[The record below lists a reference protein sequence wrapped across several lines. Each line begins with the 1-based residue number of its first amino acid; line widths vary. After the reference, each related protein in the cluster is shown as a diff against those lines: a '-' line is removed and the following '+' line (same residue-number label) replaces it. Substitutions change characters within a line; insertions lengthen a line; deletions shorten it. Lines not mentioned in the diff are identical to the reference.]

1 MKLTSMIG
9 AAALAICFAVAPA
22 CAQDGPHSHPAT
34 DAANV
39 AQDAEIAKALSAD
52 ALIVEGMADL
62 DRRIDALEAATAG
75 LSSSTADLAARV
87 KALEDAAAPDPDPL
101 PDPDPIPDPD
111 PTPDPPPPPSG
122 NVLTIDA
129 SKRFQTINGW
139 SVTTRAWE
147 QDKLADRYDPSYIA
161 AAPEMVADLV
171 DQVGVNRIRVE
182 IQSGAENPTDYWK
195 QFTSGALTYTGFKAK
210 YYENINDNSDP
221 FVANAAGFKW
231 SQLDEKM
238 DHLVMPLRAALTAKG
253 ERLWINLNVV
263 DFGTGDLGSLSLA
276 TQPEE
281 YAELVVEALKHLK
294 AKYNVTPDSLEIIL
308 EPDNGATYTGAQIG
322 AAIRATKA
330 RMASAG
336 FGPQIIAPSTM
347 KASASLTYYDAIK
360 ATGAK
365 VDVLAFHTYG
375 TTDDATLTAI
385 GAKGAADG
393 IETAMLEKIDSGADQ
408 FHRDLTLSNAS
419 AWLQWGMASKV
430 DNGNNL
436 LVGDP
441 TKPVGSQI
449 SMGSKTRGL
458 AQVWRHV
465 RRGYVRVGTS
475 ANFAGVKAL
484 AFEAPGGSRLAVG
497 ITTVAKNFAIAGL
510 PAGSYEVE
518 YTTAAALSV
527 KSGPFTVAAGG
538 SLPVSIPA
546 AGVLVAYPVGG
557 SPPPPPPPDPD
568 PNPNPG
574 PVGNLLPNTADGKP
588 IAQLGVGHHIYWQ
601 AENPY
606 KNLRLLYPEYGG
618 GAKVAAGEADPT
630 TGWIYMKPGETLVL
644 GRVRTAQANGINT
657 DPGEYVLK
665 ASIKPGSTADI
676 TALGFVN
683 NGGDATTIRKT
694 MVLDESDLNG
704 NEVKLNGGASGG
716 WINVDFWGP
725 TKWENDP
732 LGWHPDFLKDASRY
746 KIIRFLD
753 WTTTNGSSVTNAA
766 EWIDDGDYT
775 IYNNSNNGQKP
786 LAANGHLRKFGY
798 SYGRMF
804 DLANKADAAVHVNI
818 PLAMGASV
826 IKTELLDCRQS
837 IVKPAVVANFSAI
850 EASAKVEYRLLA
862 EKMARSAVAQNYPN
876 NKVILIELAN
886 EVWNYGNSAFAC
898 TSGYA
903 DGLGMA
909 LNGGADYDAGTGL
922 GHMAVIAFDA
932 FEKAFAQIKPGQEV
946 KYVLGV
952 QTMGSTARAKKAAAE
967 FDRYAPTI
975 GVDPKLRQKIFLATT
990 NYFSG
995 GWQFNKNRSPG
1006 AGNNPFG
1013 VSDEGAFNAAFM
1025 AADADGSLFQ
1035 KLRAWYLG
1043 PLSSN
1048 VNVAR
1053 LKTQTTMWRDYAVNN
1068 GWRSIINYEGSPAD
1082 MVGSLPADPAKS
1094 RPYDQLGFA
1103 YPQSA
1108 QVWKTWIRSPEAFDV
1123 QDAYLA
1129 MLTNI
1134 DTSNPKITDG
1144 GWLPSR
1150 LVVSNYILTG
1160 RDTNYTSPWI
1170 EKNPLEAGQCPPEGF
1185 IGAWCKYLRP

>member
-9 AAALAICFAVAPA
+9 AAALAIFFAIAPA
-22 CAQDGPHSHPAT
+22 CAQDGPHTHPAY
-34 DAANV
+34 DATNE
-39 AQDAEIAKALSAD
+39 AQDQEIAKALSAD

-62 DRRIDALEAATAG
+62 DRRMDALEAATAG

-101 PDPDPIPDPD
+101 PDPDPTPD
-111 PTPDPPPPPSG
+111 PTPPPQSG

-129 SKRFQTINGW
+129 TKRFQTINGW

-147 QDKLADRYDPSYIA
+147 QDKVADKYDPSYIA

-171 DQVGVNRIRVE
+171 NEVGVNRIRVE

-195 QFTSGALTYTGFKAK
+195 QFTSGALSYTGLKAK
-210 YYENINDNSDP
+210 YYENINDNADP

-238 DHLVMPLRAALTAKG
+238 DALVMPLRAALAAKG
-253 ERLWINLNVV
+253 EKLWINLNVV

-281 YAELVVEALKHLK
+281 YAELVVEAFKHLK
-294 AKYNVTPDSLEIIL
+294 TKYGVTPDSLEIIL
-308 EPDNGATYTGAQIG
+308 EPDNGGTYTGAQIG
-322 AAIRATKA
+322 AAIKATKA
-330 RMASAG
+330 RMAAAG
-336 FGPQIIAPSTM
+336 FAPQIIAPSTM

-360 ATGAK
+360 TTGAK
-365 VDVLAFHTYG
+365 VDVLAYHTYG
-375 TTDDATLTAI
+375 TTDDATVSAI
-385 GAKGAADG
+385 GAKGAAEG
-393 IETAMLEKIDSGADQ
+393 IETAMLEKIDAGVDQ
-408 FHRDLTLSNAS
+408 LHRDLTLANVT
-419 AWLQWGMASKV
+419 AWLQWGMASKT

-441 TKPVGSQI
+441 AKPVGSQI

-465 RRGYVRVGTS
+465 RRGYVRVGAST
-475 ANFAGVKAL
+475 NFAGVKAL
-484 AFEAPGGSRLAVG
+484 AFEAPGGGRLAVG
-497 ITTVAKNFAIAGL
+497 ITTGAKNFAIAGL
-510 PAGSYEVE
+510 PAGSYAVE

-527 KSGPFTVAAGG
+527 KSGPFTVAAGA

-546 AGVLVAYPVGG
+546 AGVLVAYPVGAT
-557 SPPPPPPPDPD
+557 PPPPPPPDPD

-574 PVGNLLPNTADGKP
+574 PVGNLLPNTADGLP
-588 IAQLGVGHHIYWQ
+588 VMQLNVGHHIYWQ
-601 AENPY
+601 GENPY

-618 GAKVAAGEADPT
+618 GPKVEAGEADPT
-630 TGWIYMKPGETLVL
+630 TGWIYMKPGEVLVL
-644 GRVRTAQANGINT
+644 GRVRPVQANGINT

-676 TALGFVN
+676 TALGFSN

-694 MVLDESDLNG
+694 AILDDQDLNG

-716 WINVDFWGP
+716 WIKVDFWGP

-732 LGWHPDFLKDASRY
+732 LGWHPDFLKDVARY
-746 KIIRFLD
+746 KIVRFLD
-753 WTTTNGSSVTNAA
+753 WTTTNGGAVTEAW

-775 IYNNSNNGQKP
+775 IYNSTNSGQKP
-786 LAANGHLRKFGY
+786 LAANDNLRKFGY

-804 DLANKADAAVHVNI
+804 DLANKADSTVWVNI
-818 PLAMGASV
+818 PITMGARA
-826 IKTELLDCRQS
+826 IKTELLTKKPS
-837 IVKPAVVANFSAI
+837 IIKPAIVANFAAI
-850 EASAKVEYRLLA
+850 EASAKIEYRLLA
-862 EKMARSAVAQNYPN
+862 EKLARSAVAQNYPD
-876 NKVILIELAN
+876 NKVLLIELGN
-886 EVWNYGNSAFAC
+886 EIWNSGNASFAASTAFA
-898 TSGYA
+898 
-903 DGLGMA
+903 DGVGMA
-909 LNGGADYDAGTGL
+909 LNGGADYDTGTGL

-932 FEKAFAQIKPGQEV
+932 FSKAFAQIKPGQEV
-946 KYVLGV
+946 KFVLGV
-952 QTMGSTARAKKAAAE
+952 QTMGGTSRAKKAAAE

-975 GVDPKLRQKIFLATT
+975 GVDPKLRLKIFLATT

-995 GWQFNKNRSPG
+995 GWQWNKNRSPG
-1006 AGNNPFG
+1006 VGNNPFD
-1013 VSDEGAFNAAFM
+1013 VSDEGAFNAAFA

-1035 KLRAWYLG
+1035 KLKAWYLG
-1043 PLSSN
+1043 PYSAN

-1053 LKTQTTMWRDYAVNN
+1053 LKAETLMWRDYAVNN
-1068 GWRSIINYEGSPAD
+1068 GWRSILNYEGSPAD
-1082 MVGSLPADPAKS
+1082 TVGSLPADAARG
-1094 RPYDQLGFA
+1094 RPYDQLGYA

-1108 QVWKTWIRSPEAFDV
+1108 QTWKTWIRSQEAFDV
-1123 QDAYLA
+1123 QDAYLQ
-1129 MLTNI
+1129 MLMQI

-1144 GWLPSR
+1144 GWLPDR
-1150 LVVSNYILTG
+1150 LVIANYMLTG
-1160 RDTNYTSPWI
+1160 RDPNYGSPWT
-1170 EKNPLEAGQCPPEGF
+1170 EKNPLEAGQCPTQGF